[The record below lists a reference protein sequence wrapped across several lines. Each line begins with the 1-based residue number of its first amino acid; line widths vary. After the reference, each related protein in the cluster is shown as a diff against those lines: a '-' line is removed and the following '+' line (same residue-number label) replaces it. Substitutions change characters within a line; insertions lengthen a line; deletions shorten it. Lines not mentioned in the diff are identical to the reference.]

1 MAKQPSS
8 KGRSK
13 KLPSYMK
20 RIDPDGNTT
29 APVSARVDITLKKR
43 FDSAVE
49 LAKRHGIELS
59 QTEVIRDA
67 LERACNDLE
76 AYTGDIVGQDDLP
89 FDGDAQTQA

>member
-29 APVSARVDITLKKR
+29 APVSARVDIGLKKR
-43 FDSAVE
+43 FDGAVE

-76 AYTGDIVGQDDLP
+76 GYTGETIGQDDLP
-89 FDGDAQTQA
+89 FDGPVQS